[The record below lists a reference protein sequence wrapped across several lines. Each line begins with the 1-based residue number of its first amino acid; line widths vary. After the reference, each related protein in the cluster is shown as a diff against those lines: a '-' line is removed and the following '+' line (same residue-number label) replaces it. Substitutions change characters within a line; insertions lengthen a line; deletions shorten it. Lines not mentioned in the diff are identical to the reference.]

1 MRPRYRALT
10 LRSVAQVARSHVL
23 LVAPLWLHSEAP
35 VGRSSRLLCVRSLRD
50 TLEEPC
56 SRPLLTRAQ
65 PGHVVSRNVDSR
77 NFALNGPLAPHR
89 VSVWALARGCGRLSR
104 CLGGATGHWAH
115 STLLGSTIAVLS
127 GIGPKTIKACSASFL
142 LKKVLFFG

>member
-1 MRPRYRALT
+1 MHQRYRALT

-23 LVAPLWLHSEAP
+23 LVAPHWLHSEAP

-104 CLGGATGHWAH
+104 CLGGATGH
-115 STLLGSTIAVLS
+115 
-127 GIGPKTIKACSASFL
+127 
-142 LKKVLFFG
+142 

>member
-1 MRPRYRALT
+1 MRLRYRALT
-10 LRSVAQVARSHVL
+10 LHPVTQIARSTVRSCRDLEGGKEVHFL
-23 LVAPLWLHSEAP
+23 RNRRPL
-35 VGRSSRLLCVRSLRD
+35 RVRSLGD

-65 PGHVVSRNVDSR
+65 PGHVVSRNVGSR